1 MESFEQSIESYFK
14 DQDQPLPRVTLGA
27 INKAG
32 TFSYVKS
39 FGGQSGTPDADVP
52 DTSDVYWIA
61 SCSKLITT
69 IVALQCVDKGLLN
82 LDDDISGILPEWK
95 DPKILVGFE
104 EDGQPILKPA
114 ESFITLRH
122 LLTHTAGMAYRD
134 THPLIQE
141 YDERRGRPEG
151 FAQTIAH
158 DFPTLLVAP
167 PGTRWRYS
175 PSLDW
180 AGQMIERV
188 NPGLKLGDLIQ
199 RDILAPLHLP
209 ATALTFHLPPAAP
222 SSPPRVARAW
232 QRRASGS
239 LRPLASQAIM
249 PDPVADDFGGRGLYA
264 TAGAWLAVAGALL
277 AGGAPLL
284 RPGTAAGVFA
294 AQMAGPVAEGLA
306 EEVRG
311 GLEMRNG
318 ALGSLP
324 DGVAVGF
331 GLGGLV
337 NREGVR
343 GRRAAGSL
351 CWSGLPNC
359 YWWIDPEK
367 GVAGVYLSQLM
378 PTGDSKSVELLGK
391 FEEAVYAAVGQS

>member
-1 MESFEQSIESYFK
+1 MESFEKSIESYFQ
-14 DQDQPLPRVTLGA
+14 DQDRPLPRVTLGA

-69 IVALQCVDKGLLN
+69 IVALQCVEKGLLN

-95 DPKILVGFE
+95 DPKIL
-104 EDGQPILKPA
+104 
-114 ESFITLRH
+114 
-122 LLTHTAGMAYRD
+122 
-134 THPLIQE
+134 
-141 YDERRGRPEG
+141 
-151 FAQTIAH
+151 AH

-180 AGQMIERV
+180 AGQIIERV
-188 NPGLKLGDLIQ
+188 NPGLKLGDLIR

-209 ATALTFHLPPAAP
+209 TTALTFHLPPAAAS
-222 SSPPRVARAW
+222 SSPPRLARAW
-232 QRRASGS
+232 ERRASGS
-239 LRPLASQAIM
+239 LRPLAPQAVM

-264 TAGAWLAVAGALL
+264 TAGAWLAVARALV

-284 RPGTAAGVFA
+284 RPGTAAGMFA
-294 AQMAGPVAEGLA
+294 AQMGDAVAEGLA
-306 EEVRG
+306 EE
-311 GLEMRNG
+311 
-318 ALGSLP
+318 
-324 DGVAVGF
+324 
-331 GLGGLV
+331 
-337 NREGVR
+337 
-343 GRRAAGSL
+343 
-351 CWSGLPNC
+351 
-359 YWWIDPEK
+359 WIDPEK